1 MKTKTIIYTAVVGV
15 GLIALVVDRC
25 FLGATAPQSSAAG
38 EPDDNISHDQE
49 LHAQTAAPAR
59 RRPAVAAAAGK
70 ISVPELHFPR
80 NLPTFDSAM
89 ELRDLFQR
97 PGVAPARGGKSIA
110 GHPGGDEEKAIGRES
125 FAAAHHVDGV
135 FVQERLK
142 IAIVNGKWV
151 REGEK
156 IDECTLLR
164 IEGDSAVFQCHDGD
178 TVLSPARKNAPGASK
193 D

>member
-1 MKTKTIIYTAVVGV
+1 MKTKTVIYSAVVGV

-38 EPDDNISHDQE
+38 EPGDDIEQDHSAHSQS
-49 LHAQTAAPAR
+49 APPSR

-89 ELRDLFQR
+89 EMRDLFQR
-97 PGVAPARGGKSIA
+97 PGIAPVRGGKASA
-110 GHPGGDEEKAIGRES
+110 GQSGDDEETAIGRES
-125 FAAAHHVDGV
+125 FAAVHHVDGV

-178 TVLSPARKNAPGASK
+178 TVLSPARKSASGASK